1 MKTNRFTANCFS
13 NECGFCSSC
22 CDSEPLSNDS
32 ESIKRAKDLKKFMGN
47 QRVDEEQDHYNKT
60 LKKYLQRYDYLNPS
74 DSGFMPKRMNYGGN
88 SDTEY
93 NKYHLIQK
101 NHKYICNDPL
111 CQVFYESSHDGLKT
125 SYYPKIPL
133 YERVKDKGHYMCIV
147 CISR

>member
-32 ESIKRAKDLKKFMGN
+32 ESIKRAKDLKKFMGG

-60 LKKYLQRYDYLNPS
+60 LKKYLQQYDYLNPS
-74 DSGFMPKRMNYGGN
+74 DPGFMPQKMNYGDN

-93 NKYHLIQK
+93 NKYKLIQK
-101 NHKYICNDPL
+101 NHDYICNDPL
-111 CQVFYESSHDGLKT
+111 CQVFYESSHEGLKS
-125 SYYPKIPL
+125 SYYPKLPL
-133 YERVKDKGHYMCIV
+133 YERVKDKNHHMCIV